1 MNISINQISSKLV
14 KNLLDNADKL
24 NLKVKEGALNC
35 TIIDAGINTPG
46 SIEAGILISEICL
59 GGLGNVTITPSNFF
73 DDSTMMQISVHSA
86 HPVIACLGSQYAGWS
101 LSSDD
106 FFSLGSGPVRSIA
119 QKEEIFN
126 ILKYND
132 DYEKTVTILEV
143 DKEPPKEIV
152 KKVSE
157 DCKIKPQNLV
167 FILTPTTSVSG
178 NIQVVARVLE
188 VAIHKVHELGFP
200 LDRIE
205 SGFGTA
211 PLPPIGKNFVS
222 AMGRTNDSIIYGG
235 NVQLVINGPE
245 DDLIDLA
252 KKLPSSNSKDYGKT
266 FKKIFEEYNQDFYK
280 IDGSLFSP
288 ARVIINSKESGK
300 IYKSGDINK
309 KIIKNSFES

>member
-1 MNISINQISSKLV
+1 MNISINQISLKLV
-14 KNLLDNADKL
+14 KNLLNNADKL

-46 SIEAGILISEICL
+46 SIEAGLLISEICL

-73 DDSTMMQISVHSA
+73 DDSTIMQISVHSA

-101 LSSDD
+101 LSSEG

-126 ILKYND
+126 ILKYTD

-152 KKVSE
+152 QKVSE
-157 DCKIKPQNLV
+157 DSKIRPQNLV

-245 DDLIDLA
+245 DDLIHLA
-252 KKLPSSNSKDYGKT
+252 KELPSSNSKDYGKT

>member
-46 SIEAGILISEICL
+46 SIEAGLLISEICL
-59 GGLGNVTITPSNFF
+59 GGIGSVTITPSNFF

-101 LSSDD
+101 LSSEG

-119 QKEEIFN
+119 QKEKIFN
-126 ILKYND
+126 ILKYTD

-152 KKVSE
+152 QKVSE

>member
-101 LSSDD
+101 LSSEG

-126 ILKYND
+126 ILKYTD
-132 DYEKTVTILEV
+132 DYEKTITILEV

-152 KKVSE
+152 QKVSE
-157 DCKIKPQNLV
+157 DSKIRPQNLV

-245 DDLIDLA
+245 DDLINLA
-252 KKLPSSNSKDYGKT
+252 KELPSSNSKDYGKT

>member
-46 SIEAGILISEICL
+46 SIEAGLLISEICL
-59 GGLGNVTITPSNFF
+59 GGIGSVTITPSNFF

-101 LSSDD
+101 LSSDG

-126 ILKYND
+126 ILKYTD

-143 DKEPPKEIV
+143 DKEPPEEIV
-152 KKVSE
+152 QKVSE

-235 NVQLVINGPE
+235 NVQLLINGPE

-300 IYKSGDINK
+300 TYKSGDINK